1 MPIKDLKSNYIHHRY
16 GMSHRSEEFKLMKK
30 YYPSKYEPHNNFIYA
45 FLCLIYDGI
54 HEVAIIKEKMRTLF
68 ISATKSVILSDEDV
82 DEFIQLAKKNELISI
97 NPDKTLELTQEGK
110 RLVEISYYHN
120 LYTSH
125 YMRIFFSERFAMI
138 ATAIFL
144 IILSLLKIFTGI
156 QIESE
161 GMLNDGYENLT
172 DLIKIALIGLV
183 SIKYKKDK
191 LASILIILMM
201 MFTGISLI
209 WSGLIDLFS
218 PSVVYVSAQAY
229 VIGIMSIIFN
239 TGLMFLKSMVG
250 RVSGNLSLL
259 SDSKD
264 SELNV
269 LLSISVLIGITFA
282 LFKVYFVDAL
292 VGIFIAILIFR
303 EGIEIIR
310 EIIKKEEDFDITT
323 IKVFADNIYENRL
336 TAYILGSIRR
346 ESITRSK
353 LLQNFEEG
361 LNLGRLYYEGF
372 ADFFYQKLDSNVL
385 KKYLDT
391 LIEGKV
397 LHVINDQL
405 FLTNK
410 GLKAFYKAKAREF
423 SDRANNIRVTFN
435 LNINR
440 IIAII
445 LFLFFLLLI
454 IFGPQINSWIA
465 SL

>member
-1 MPIKDLKSNYIHHRY
+1 MPIKDLKSNYIHQRY
-16 GMSHRSEEFKLMKK
+16 GMNHRSDEFKLMKK
-30 YYPSKYEPHNNFIYA
+30 YYPSKYEPHSNFIYA

-54 HEVAIIKEKMRTLF
+54 HEVVIIKEKMRTLF
-68 ISATKSVILSDEDV
+68 ISATKSVILGEEDV

-161 GMLNDGYENLT
+161 GMLNEGYENLT

-229 VIGIMSIIFN
+229 VIGIISIIFN

-454 IFGPQINSWIA
+454 IFGLQINSWIA